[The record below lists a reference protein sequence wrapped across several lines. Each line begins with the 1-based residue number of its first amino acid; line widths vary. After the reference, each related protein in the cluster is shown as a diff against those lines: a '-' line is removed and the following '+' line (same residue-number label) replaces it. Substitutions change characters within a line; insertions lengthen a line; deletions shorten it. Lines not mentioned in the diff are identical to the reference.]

1 MHSLRLGRYNAR
13 MQADVAIV
21 GAGLVGASFARA
33 LAASGMNLALVE
45 ASPPPE
51 RMGVWDE
58 RIYAFS
64 PASVSFLDS
73 LGIWG
78 ALDAA
83 RVCPVRKMRIYG
95 DNGRSRLEF
104 SAYEAGLAALAWI
117 VESGE
122 VQGSL
127 WRTLANQSN
136 LELLVPARPV
146 ALDVGER
153 FAILSTDTGAAVS
166 ARLVVGADGGAS
178 WVRKAGGFGS
188 KRRPYGQSAVVAN
201 FACELPHR
209 AVALQW
215 FRSDGVLA
223 YLPLPGERI
232 SIVWSTRES
241 HAAELLE
248 LSPADFAR
256 CVAEAGHGQL
266 GKLEPLT
273 APAAFPLARLSVDSM
288 VKPRLALIGDAAHLV
303 HPLAGQG
310 VNLGFGDARSLAAT
324 LAARRPG
331 SDPGER
337 LLLRRF
343 ERSRAEDILAM
354 RFVTDGLQRLF
365 GARAPGLAWLRNFG
379 LNLTDAAP
387 VIKGWLTGR
396 ASA

>member
-1 MHSLRLGRYNAR
+1 
-13 MQADVAIV
+13 MQADIAIV
-21 GAGLVGASFARA
+21 GAGLVGASLARA

-51 RMGVWDE
+51 RAGAWDE
-58 RIYAFS
+58 RIYALS
-64 PASVSFLDS
+64 PASASFLES

-83 RVCPVRKMRIYG
+83 RLCPVHKMRIYG

-104 SAYEAGLAALAWI
+104 SAYEAGLTALAWI

-122 VQGSL
+122 VQRAL
-127 WRTLANQSN
+127 WRALENQSN
-136 LELLVPARPV
+136 LKLLVPARPV
-146 ALDVGER
+146 ALDIGER
-153 FAILSTDTGAAVS
+153 FASLTTDTGAVLS
-166 ARLVVGADGGAS
+166 ARLLVGADGAAS
-178 WVRKAGGFGS
+178 WLRQAGGFRS
-188 KRRPYGQSAVVAN
+188 TSRPYGQRAVVAN
-201 FACELPHR
+201 FSCEIPHR
-209 AVALQW
+209 SVALQW

-223 YLPLPGERI
+223 YLPLPGNCV
-232 SIVWSTRES
+232 SMVWSTADA
-241 HAAELLE
+241 HATELLE
-248 LSPADFAR
+248 LSPTDFAR
-256 CVAEAGHGQL
+256 RVAEAGRDQL
-266 GKLEPLT
+266 GKLELITP
-273 APAAFPLARLSVDSM
+273 PAGFPLARLSVDSM
-288 VKPRLALIGDAAHLV
+288 LRPRLALIGDAAHVV

-354 RFVTDGLQRLF
+354 RIVTDGLQRLF
-365 GARAPGLAWLRNFG
+365 GARGPWLAWLRNFG

-387 VIKGWLTGR
+387 VIKALLTRR
-396 ASA
+396 ATA